1 MGAKPWVGRPPP
13 HTQAPVLDQ
22 LSSPSA
28 QCLHSPDPLGQA
40 LISMEPP
47 KLLPLKLPTTSTH
60 QENGNF
66 SVLMSQQQINSLRH
80 SLPGPG
86 PSPGPRPH
94 WPASA
99 SESAGSLWSLSY
111 LFSPYTQS
119 LHYLKYFL
127 YEL

>member
-1 MGAKPWVGRPPP
+1 MGLGGTGVPGWLAGCPDGHGIGEGRSLPAQMSYLRFPFRTPTPP
-13 HTQAPVLDQ
+13 APVLDQ

-66 SVLMSQQQINSLRH
+66 SVLFSSLGNKIGIH
-80 SLPGPG
+80 
-86 PSPGPRPH
+86 
-94 WPASA
+94 
-99 SESAGSLWSLSY
+99 
-111 LFSPYTQS
+111 
-119 LHYLKYFL
+119 
-127 YEL
+127 